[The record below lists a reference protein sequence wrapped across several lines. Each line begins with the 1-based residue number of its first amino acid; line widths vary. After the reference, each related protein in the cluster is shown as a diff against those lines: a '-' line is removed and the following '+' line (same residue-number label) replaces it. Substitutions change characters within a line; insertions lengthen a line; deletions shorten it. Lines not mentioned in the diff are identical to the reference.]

1 MRQHRYAFG
10 RILCVVA
17 CGWCVATAALAQ
29 PPKRD
34 FEPSKVN
41 VDRLRWLRYKMVAGR
56 IVTTSS
62 YPEGMNIS
70 FGPSLVDGRLKEHLQ
85 LLILKDQ
92 ATLDYSLS
100 GARNVL
106 AIRLSEGGNFQI
118 RSTRA
123 EPPSA
128 FHFLQPVGRELSLSI
143 TEKGMQRIL
152 SGRSFWHLYLADPK
166 WVAAELIP
174 QLELLR
180 PGWKLAEGGAAIEEA
195 VFRQAQA
202 AQAPDTRRWER
213 LVAQLASANFAERES
228 AQREL
233 ARAGQ
238 VVLPYLESL
247 PLAELD
253 AEQAAR
259 IKTLVEKLSA
269 NYEDTTERVVAW
281 LAGDRQVWL
290 SLLSRPEL
298 AKRQAAAEQLAE
310 LTGGAIEFDPAAD
323 EATRREQLVVLQS
336 RLRTSSAWREPRD
349 EEPSSLNES
358 AD

>member
-1 MRQHRYAFG
+1 
-10 RILCVVA
+10 
-17 CGWCVATAALAQ
+17 VATAALAQ
-29 PPKRD
+29 PPRPD
-34 FEPSKVN
+34 FKPSKVN

-56 IVTTSS
+56 IVTASS

-92 ATLDYSLS
+92 AT
-100 GARNVL
+100 
-106 AIRLSEGGNFQI
+106 IRYELQGEGNLLTIGLSEAGQFQI
-118 RSTRA
+118 RSTRSK
-123 EPPSA
+123 PPSS
-128 FHFLQPVGRELSLSI
+128 FHFVQPVGKDLSLSI
-143 TEKGMQRIL
+143 TEGAERRIL

-166 WVAAELIP
+166 WVTAELIP
-174 QLELLR
+174 QLEVLR
-180 PGWKLAEGGAAIEEA
+180 PGWKLAEAGAAIEEA
-195 VFRQAQA
+195 VLRQAQA
-202 AQAPDTRRWER
+202 AQAPDTRSWER

-259 IKTLVEKLSA
+259 IKTLVEKLST

-298 AKRQAAAEQLAE
+298 AKRQAAAEQLVE
-310 LTGGAIEFDPAAD
+310 LTGGPIEFDPAAD

-336 RLRTSSAWREPRD
+336 RLRLTPSRTEPPVDNASSQDEPAELVPPPGFER
-349 EEPSSLNES
+349 
-358 AD
+358 